1 MLHWMEFT
9 TMIIAFV
16 LVPPGFISRFHI
28 LRASTHAKLYSII
41 PPVRSTPLLYTEK
54 NPIHSTTMH
63 RKAKA
68 RHQGIIIHMVA
79 IATKQTIL
87 AILGCKKRYFA
98 ASEVSQISF
107 DKICNM

>member
-1 MLHWMEFT
+1 
-9 TMIIAFV
+9 
-16 LVPPGFISRFHI
+16 
-28 LRASTHAKLYSII
+28 
-41 PPVRSTPLLYTEK
+41 
-54 NPIHSTTMH
+54 MH

>member
-1 MLHWMEFT
+1 MPSYIRLF
-9 TMIIAFV
+9 
-16 LVPPGFISRFHI
+16 R
-28 LRASTHAKLYSII
+28 LYDQLLSSIQK
-41 PPVRSTPLLYTEK
+41 K
-54 NPIHSTTMH
+54 NPIHSTTIH
-63 RKAKA
+63 RLAKA

-107 DKICNM
+107 DKMCNM